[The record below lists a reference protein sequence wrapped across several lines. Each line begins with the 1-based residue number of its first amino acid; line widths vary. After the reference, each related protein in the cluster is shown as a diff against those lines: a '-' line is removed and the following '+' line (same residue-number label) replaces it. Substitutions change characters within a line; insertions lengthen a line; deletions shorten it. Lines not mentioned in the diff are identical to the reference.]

1 MLELLF
7 SILVFGL
14 AAAGLGIGV
23 LRGRGEIQGSCG
35 GLNRVPGIE
44 SDCGGACR
52 RPCKRRQAQAGTQQ
66 SIDSET

>member
-7 SILVFGL
+7 SIVVFGL

-23 LRGRGEIQGSCG
+23 LRGRRGIQGSCG
-35 GLNRVPGIE
+35 GLNRIPGIG

-52 RPCKRRQAQAGTQQ
+52 RRCRQRHSQPDPQQ
-66 SIDSET
+66 SIDSEV